1 LLALRELDKIDSIES
16 KIKYCHHTI
25 DIWKLAIIKIFN
37 DQDKSTTQSKSSKNN
52 SLSKGSRNEESKPN
66 SANEATKNDVN
77 KEIIE
82 NLHREISS
90 KLLDENI

>member
-1 LLALRELDKIDSIES
+1 MLALSELDKIDSIEN

-37 DQDKSTTQSKSSKNN
+37 DQDKSTTQSKSSKSN
-52 SLSKGSRNEESKPN
+52 SPSKGSRNEENKSNCDIEEIP
-66 SANEATKNDVN
+66 NDVN

-82 NLHREISS
+82 NLHREMSS
-90 KLLDENI
+90 NLLDENI